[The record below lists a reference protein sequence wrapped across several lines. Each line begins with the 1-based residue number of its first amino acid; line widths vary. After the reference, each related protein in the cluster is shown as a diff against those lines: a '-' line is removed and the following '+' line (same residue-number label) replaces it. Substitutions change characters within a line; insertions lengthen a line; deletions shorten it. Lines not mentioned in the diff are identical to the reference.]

1 MSNNHSKR
9 RLGRGLAA
17 LIGEVNQPTDS
28 YEKKTEKPS
37 EYQNHISIHSIV
49 PNPHNPR
56 DCFDSEEL
64 EELSKSILSHGIL
77 QPIIVRAVD
86 NGLYKIIAGERRFRA
101 AKKASLSKIPVI
113 IRDIDDKHSLEIAIV
128 ENVQRK
134 DLNPLEEALGY
145 EQLISEY
152 GYTQNDLGSIIGKS
166 RSHISNILRIL
177 KLPDSVKGMILK
189 GKLSLGHA
197 RALILTSNPLS
208 LAEIIIS
215 KKMSV
220 RDTEELV
227 KETENKGINLKKS
240 FKKDVVQNNDFTILE
255 NKISSKLGLNVSIKH
270 LNNRGQVCIKYKTNE
285 QLDLICSL
293 LEKIES

>member
-1 MSNNHSKR
+1 M
-9 RLGRGLAA
+9 
-17 LIGEVNQPTDS
+17 
-28 YEKKTEKPS
+28 
-37 EYQNHISIHSIV
+37 
-49 PNPHNPR
+49 
-56 DCFDSEEL
+56 
-64 EELSKSILSHGIL
+64 
-77 QPIIVRAVD
+77 
-86 NGLYKIIAGERRFRA
+86 
-101 AKKASLSKIPVI
+101 
-113 IRDIDDKHSLEIAIV
+113 

-189 GKLSLGHA
+189 GELSLGHA
-197 RALILTSNPLS
+197 RALILTSDPLS